1 MNKVKSITV
10 TALMAAIL
18 FAVQI
23 ILSGLPNIELV
34 SLLVI
39 LFTIAFPKNIWG
51 ALAVFCV
58 LEGVFYGFGTWWLMY
73 LYVWPMLAL
82 TAYFFRKNNSPFFW
96 CVVNGTFGLMF
107 GLLCAF
113 SYLPIGGIPMM
124 LSWWVSGIP
133 FDIVHGISNAVTAL
147 VLFKPLY
154 SALEY
159 IARELKK

>member
-73 LYVWPMLAL
+73 LYVWPILAL

-96 CVVNGTFGLMF
+96 CVVNGAFGLMF

-133 FDIVHGISNAVTAL
+133 FDIVHGISNSVTAL